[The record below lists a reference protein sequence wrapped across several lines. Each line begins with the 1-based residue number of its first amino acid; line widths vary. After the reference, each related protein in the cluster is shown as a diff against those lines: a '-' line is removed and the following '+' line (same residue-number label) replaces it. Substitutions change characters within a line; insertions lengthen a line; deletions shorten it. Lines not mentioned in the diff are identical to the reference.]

1 MAIHLA
7 ELSEDH
13 FCSLRGGKLLLG
25 ALQRPRQ
32 VGGPPRALD
41 PPLVPPAL
49 LRKEGQPPTS
59 AHPLTLGSQAG
70 PREHWDPSTACGC
83 RGIHL
88 VLQAIFW
95 PHPRPTPLGVPVQGL
110 GLLAPSASAEPA
122 QSRRAGGPASWQH
135 RDPGPGWRRLLPSP
149 SGPAPAPPPLE
160 QVPPTVLFPAPCPA
174 TPPQPPHLD
183 PLLLRPL
190 LPPGS
195 PLGFPSR
202 SPSSDLPGY
211 PASACRHPLAHG
223 HSVPMLG
230 LGSPGGPRAHA
241 GVLVPRVGPGSGL
254 PALLV
259 PGCCSVPCTSMAV
272 PLSRQLWPRSPERR

>member
-1 MAIHLA
+1 MAVHLA

-13 FCSLRGGKLLLG
+13 FCSLRGGKLLLE
-25 ALQRPRQ
+25 ALQQPRQ
-32 VGGPPRALD
+32 VGGPPHTLN
-41 PPLVPPAL
+41 PPLEPPAL
-49 LRKEGQPPTS
+49 LRKEGQPPTL
-59 AHPLTLGSQAG
+59 APPLTLGSQVG

-83 RGIHL
+83 RGVCL

-110 GLLAPSASAEPA
+110 GLPAPLAS
-122 QSRRAGGPASWQH
+122 
-135 RDPGPGWRRLLPSP
+135 RLLPSP
-149 SGPAPAPPPLE
+149 SGPIPAPPPLE
-160 QVPPTVLFPAPCPA
+160 QTPPPVLFPAPCPA

-195 PLGFPSR
+195 PLGFPAR

-211 PASACRHPLAHG
+211 PASACRCPLAHG
-223 HSVPMLG
+223 HSVPTPG

-254 PALLV
+254 PAMLV

-272 PLSRQLWPRSPERR
+272 PLSRQLWPQSPEWR